1 MTNDHNTIMKR
12 FFWLALLL
20 NLGLLIY
27 FNLELFLPASPEVRL
42 SELSPEKIKLLS
54 QAEIDA
60 LPLKSATTT
69 SQSEIANCY
78 EWGTFSDVAVDNA
91 LKMLAGLNIQA
102 SAKTVDKQQ
111 PKRYWVYKAP
121 LKTVA
126 EAQKKA
132 AELKA
137 LGVKDL
143 FVVQEEK
150 WKNAISFGIF
160 EDEQLAT
167 KLVQELRAKGIKNIE
182 KSIRSNDVGQHSLIL
197 NALTDKQIA
206 EINQLKPNF
215 PAAELKQTACN

>member
-1 MTNDHNTIMKR
+1 MKR
-12 FFWLALLL
+12 VFNLLL
-20 NLGLLIY
+20 ILNLILLVS
-27 FNLELFLPASPEVRL
+27 FNAAKLLPGKPEIKL
-42 SELSPEKIKLLS
+42 AEIEPEKIKLLS

-60 LPLKSATTT
+60 LPLKLAETA
-69 SQSEIANCY
+69 SETQIANCY
-78 EWGTFSDVAVDNA
+78 EWGTFSDVALDNA
-91 LKMLAGLNIQA
+91 LKMLAGMNIQA
-102 SAKTVDKQQ
+102 STKALDKEQE
-111 PKRYWVYKAP
+111 KRYWVYRAP
-121 LKTVA
+121 LKTPA

-182 KSIRSNDVGQHSLIL
+182 KNIRSNGLGQHSLVL
-197 NALTDKQIA
+197 NTLTENQIA